1 MRSRSGHRGGGR
13 DGYRALYGRTQ
24 VGGNPT
30 PVTGHPGTGP
40 QRDVGPITEVEVVA
54 VDQAP
59 DRSVA
64 LLAREAFGV
73 QDPGPCEGHE
83 RDFAASAQ
91 PQR

>member
-1 MRSRSGHRGGGR
+1 MWSKAGCSGLGAEQASTMTKRS
-13 DGYRALYGRTQ
+13 
-24 VGGNPT
+24 NPRCG
-30 PVTGHPGTGP
+30 PDPRTGP